1 MEVEEP
7 TCSGITGDLLWL
19 TTTKADRW
27 NFAASPA
34 EQTQHKNDYF
44 CHWKS
49 NHRETSLPCELA
61 TQSSGHRAFLY
72 MTAGCLFLKA
82 ILHIM
87 GVQWTSLSCISML
100 QAACV
105 WLCRHTLHFPPKEAG
120 AFMSSTR
127 ECVRFTARCGYWEGL
142 PTTPCRTEI
151 IPISPSCQHR
161 VLPASVLP
169 VGSAL
174 VAPKPTEEE
183 VLKPVHGLLL
193 PGFDI
198 AVIFNVPTWVDS
210 WFFLLLIN
218 VIF

>member
-1 MEVEEP
+1 M
-7 TCSGITGDLLWL
+7 
-19 TTTKADRW
+19 
-27 NFAASPA
+27 SP
-34 EQTQHKNDYF
+34 
-44 CHWKS
+44 
-49 NHRETSLPCELA
+49 
-61 TQSSGHRAFLY
+61 
-72 MTAGCLFLKA
+72 
-82 ILHIM
+82 
-87 GVQWTSLSCISML
+87 
-100 QAACV
+100 
-105 WLCRHTLHFPPKEAG
+105 
-120 AFMSSTR
+120 TR
-127 ECVRFTARCGYWEGL
+127 ECVQFTARCGYWEGL

-161 VLPASVLP
+161 ELPASVLP

-198 AVIFNVPTWVDS
+198 AVTFSVPTWVDS